1 MHGNR
6 EKLRIAKKL
15 TFSSDKPFFLHSG
28 GSRGEYVHLKTGG
41 LNKTGYFSFT
51 AKMFGYV
58 IML

>member
-1 MHGNR
+1 MHCSR
-6 EKLRIAKKL
+6 EKLRIGRKL
-15 TFSSDKPFFLHSG
+15 TFFSDKPFFFHSG
-28 GSRGEYVHLKTGG
+28 GSRGKYVDLKTGG